1 MQITGGND
9 ISLIYPW
16 LHISDCLAD
25 LAVWAGREVEPGP
38 DQPGQSRRLV
48 QVDKV

>member
-16 LHISDCLAD
+16 LHISDSLAD